1 MTTTKARRVSRRTLL
16 MIIAASALGAWG
28 GLLLFT
34 YYVRPTGMP
43 AILVVFI
50 LLALA
55 LPSTCVLLTYLV
67 LWIVLTRR
75 GQRPRWLQVLRE
87 SGLISAWLLF
97 NLALSALHSWS
108 LFTAI
113 VSFGIIVVVELLV
126 LGQA

>member
-1 MTTTKARRVSRRTLL
+1 

-34 YYVRPTGMP
+34 YYVRPTGTP
-43 AILVVFI
+43 AILVVFV

-67 LWIVLTRR
+67 LWLALTRR

-87 SGLISAWLLF
+87 GGLISAWLLF
-97 NLALSALHSWS
+97 NLALSTLHSWS